1 MVPVATANL
10 NVNYK
15 KPIKVGHD
23 YMMNC
28 FVEKHE
34 GRKIFVKG
42 IIVDQDHN
50 VVSDA
55 SALMIQVKWG
65 TSFWKDLIFGSQ
77 KSEEGQIQ

>member
-1 MVPVATANL
+1 MFDNAFGQIAVLKSGMIPVATANL

-42 IIVDQDHN
+42 IIVD
-50 VVSDA
+50 
-55 SALMIQVKWG
+55 
-65 TSFWKDLIFGSQ
+65 
-77 KSEEGQIQ
+77 